1 MVSETKVAS
10 AEKHNGGAHS
20 NRFKGASLAR
30 DFQVRGFR
38 TSQLEVSG
46 TCLSADCVAAVCLT
60 HMYEPFFLLI
70 STVVGVMVPNVVLG
84 NSRGTAIPGLQMPA
98 VGLGTG
104 AYSNNAAVGYNG

>member
-1 MVSETKVAS
+1 
-10 AEKHNGGAHS
+10 
-20 NRFKGASLAR
+20 
-30 DFQVRGFR
+30 
-38 TSQLEVSG
+38 
-46 TCLSADCVAAVCLT
+46 
-60 HMYEPFFLLI
+60 MYEPFFLLI